1 MNSLLTIHF
10 KMDTGLGTAAA
21 IFFVLLIGHVL
32 GDYPLQGRFLAMAKN
47 RHADVISLFGGNLP
61 PRGLWIHALT
71 AHSLIHA
78 GMVWF
83 ITESLTLGL
92 VELALHWVIDFAKCE
107 KWTNFTVDQLLHVT
121 CKIGYAALIGFELM

>member
-10 KMDTGLGTAAA
+10 KMDTGLGTTAA

-47 RHADVISLFGGNLP
+47 RHADVTSLFGGNLP
-61 PRGLWIHALT
+61 PRGLWIHTLT

-78 GMVWF
+78 GIVWF
-83 ITESLTLGL
+83 ITRSLTLGL

-107 KWTNFTVDQLLHVT
+107 KWTNFTVDQLLHVA
-121 CKIGYAALIGFELM
+121 CKVGYAALIGFELM